1 MLHYESKGYDACF
14 YIVIERKSRMTIEI
28 NTNFFRDLREI
39 TENYMINEWGWKETE
54 VKNIKDEDF
63 FCFYFSAQMRFP
75 SQTPREIMYPPGF
88 SIPENYT
95 VGWDF
100 LKNKIESGESLYPH
114 LSRKSTRPGW
124 VDGMSNEWGINH
136 FHLGTNPNPKNQLLI
151 EGTRELLLA
160 MFTDEK
166 FYIIGFYDH
175 EHWTDASTLEIVHK
189 NWPELISHF
198 RYDTACP
205 ETILSEDQRRILR
218 KRATNAYTIMS
229 DGTVYFPTGG
239 GVCSNGTSAIALIK
253 YDKLQHKLAILSS
266 DIQSNREILL
276 KKFPEESLKSTKS
289 LDAIITVFEQK
300 PTIVIVHSKI
310 RLLIDMN
317 LSKFLSEFSLFP
329 GITA

>member
-175 EHWTDASTLEIVHK
+175 KHWTDASTLEVIHK
-189 NWPELISHF
+189 NWPCVLEKF
-198 RYDTACP
+198 RVVIFTDEAAIT
-205 ETILSEDQRRILR
+205 EEQRHALR
-218 KRATNAYTIMS
+218 KKGANSFTKMS
-229 DGTVYFPTGG
+229 DGTLYSFPGG
-239 GVCSNGTSAIALIK
+239 GSMSNKLPALARK
-253 YDKLQHKLAILSS
+253 QADTLKQ
-266 DIQSNREILL
+266 LL
-276 KKFPEESLKSTKS
+276 VSLKDELEGNKQGILDRISPTKGDTLIY
-289 LDAIITVFEQK
+289 LDAKLTYNSNKPEVIICGHDVKLTVDS
-300 PTIVIVHSKI
+300 P
-310 RLLIDMN
+310 
-317 LSKFLSEFSLFP
+317 FLATFPP